1 MANQN
6 PQVDVTPASGPA
18 GLNLHFHG
26 PAGNSASAYNANTD
40 FPAPP
45 KSGTAVVVKI
55 NGTPG
60 SQVRFANPS

>member
-26 PAGNSASAYNANTD
+26 PAGQSAGVVNNPSDA
-40 FPAPP
+40 PAPS
-45 KSGTAVVVKI
+45 KSGTQVIAKI
-55 NGTPG
+55 AQSNGGP
-60 SQVRFANPS
+60 RFANPS

>member
-26 PAGNSASAYNANTD
+26 PAGQSAGVANNPSD
-40 FPAPP
+40 VPAPS
-45 KSGTAVVVKI
+45 KSGTQVIAKI
-55 NGTPG
+55 AQSNGGP
-60 SQVRFANPS
+60 RFANPS